1 MKELFFK
8 VLGMSAT
15 ASLVILAVLIAR
27 FFLRK
32 APKKYSYYLWAVV
45 AFRLVCMFSFES
57 VLSIFN
63 FSSLRPQATSWNNRT
78 TSIVHFVLP
87 QPPLAGDVVDVSGV
101 GAQGAP
107 MAPAADWGQIAAGIW
122 LAGIAVLM
130 LYGIITYVLLRRKV
144 MTAIPLYDGVSQ
156 ADGIRSPFI
165 LGMIHPVI
173 YVPYHLEK
181 EALNY
186 ILLHEWYHQHRL
198 DHVTRPL
205 CFLILAVHWF
215 NPLCWLAF
223 YLSGRDMELSCDEAV
238 LAEKNCERRAYSTV
252 LLSVAA
258 KRHLLSLA
266 PLAFGETAVKDRIR
280 NALHWKTPKRWVT
293 VTAAA
298 LCIAVLLGC
307 GLNPEDSPALQ
318 FMGEIAAVQ
327 REAGTG
333 RPMLL
338 VENPQGKKIPF
349 VLDEKSFTISLID
362 TVDAEAYFQN
372 PRAGDTVFVEYDR
385 GRERVTAENGEIWKA
400 YALYGIHLEKAFTR
414 ETAALADGTPIR
426 IKADAFGSTV
436 YTLAD
441 GTELLEVMHPADVLR
456 VPNNSYREYV
466 EERAQAAMEAYCTQ
480 QGLLY
485 DERAELER
493 AYQLYL
499 EQPEAFQG
507 GGCSI
512 RQYTE
517 VSWVSERLACL
528 ETELRYFQAGAGGP
542 DAVRRA
548 AFDRRT
554 GELVPT
560 EELFTVSPEELL
572 ETLLEENRIVYS
584 EPELA
589 ESMRRAFRPEYIAL
603 YPTGLD
609 IMFPPGTLLSTE
621 YSDCGY
627 GVGGEYSETVR
638 AMIQPWAIPLDD
650 PSL

>member
-15 ASLVILAVLIAR
+15 ASLVILAVLIVR

-45 AFRLVCMFSFES
+45 AFRLVCAFSFES

-63 FSSLRPQATSWNNRT
+63 FASLRPQATSWNNQT
-78 TSIVHFVLP
+78 TSIVHFVPP

-101 GAQGAP
+101 GAHGAP
-107 MAPAADWGQIAAGIW
+107 MAPAVDWGQIAAGVW
-122 LAGIAVLM
+122 LAGIAVLV

-144 MTAIPLYDGVSQ
+144 MTAIPIYDGVSQ

-181 EALNY
+181 EALDY
-186 ILLHEWYHQHRL
+186 ILYHEWYHQHRL

-205 CFLILAVHWF
+205 CFLILTVHWF
-215 NPLCWLAF
+215 NPLCWLSF

-238 LAEKNCERRAYSTV
+238 LAQKNCERRAYSTV
-252 LLSVAA
+252 LLSVAT
-258 KRHLLSLA
+258 KRPLLSPA

-280 NALHWKTPKRWVT
+280 NALRWKSPRLWVT

-307 GLNPEDSPALQ
+307 GLNPENSPALN
-318 FMGEIAAVQ
+318 FMGDIAAVQ

-349 VLDEKSFTISLID
+349 VLDEKSFTISLVD
-362 TVDAEAYFQN
+362 PVDAEDYFQN
-372 PRAGDTVFVEYDR
+372 PQAGDTVFVEYDR
-385 GRERVTAENGEIWKA
+385 GRERVTAENGETWKA
-400 YALYGIHLEKAFTR
+400 YTLYGIHLEKAFTG
-414 ETAALADGTPIR
+414 ETMALADGTPIR
-426 IKADAFGSTV
+426 TKADLFGSTI
-436 YTLAD
+436 YTLED
-441 GTELLEVMHPADVLR
+441 GTELLEVEIPEYVLR
-456 VPNNSYREYV
+456 VGNLDGRYV
-466 EERAQAAMEAYCTQ
+466 EEAAQAAMEAYCTQ

-499 EQPEAFQG
+499 EQPEAFQR

-512 RQYTE
+512 DQHTN
-517 VSWVSERLACL
+517 VIWISERLACL

-542 DAVRRA
+542 DTVRRA

-554 GELVPT
+554 GELVPL
-560 EELFTVSPEELL
+560 EELFTVPPEELL
-572 ETLLEENRIVYS
+572 ETLLEENRMVYS

-589 ESMRRAFRPEYIAL
+589 EAMRKAFRPEYISL
-603 YPTGLD
+603 YPTSLD
-609 IMFPPGTLLSTE
+609 IMFPPGTLPSTE

-627 GVGGEYSETVR
+627 GVGGEYSEAVR
-638 AMIQPWAIPLDD
+638 AMIWPWAIPLDE
-650 PSL
+650 STL